1 MNSLKKTTICL
12 LFLCIGV
19 NCVFSEVP
27 EQINFSYISI
37 NEGLSQSTVF
47 SIDQDQR
54 GNMWFATYDGVNKY
68 DGYSFTVYQHN
79 EEDPNSIAND
89 ISRIVKTDSQGRV
102 WIGTRDGLSYY
113 DEEKDKFRNFFY
125 EKKGKRQQINGIAE
139 ISPEQLLISTQEGL
153 TMFDI
158 KESRFVDDSFSTA
171 MHKLIASA
179 LYRQGDIIYIGT
191 PVDGLYSYS
200 IPQKKLE
207 KITPITETKQIQ
219 AILQQSPTRI
229 WVATEG
235 AGLLL
240 LNPKT
245 KEVKAYHHSSSNP
258 KSISSNYIRSLALDS
273 QNRLWIGTFNDLNIY
288 HEGSDSFVSY
298 SSSPV
303 ENGSLSQRSVRSIFM
318 DSQGGMWLGTYF
330 GGLNYYHPIRN
341 RFKNIQ
347 RIPYKNSL
355 SDNVVSCITE
365 DKDKNLWIGTND
377 GGLNLYNTKTQQFTH
392 YILQEDEREIGIGS
406 NNIKAVY
413 VDEQKSLVYIG
424 THAGGLTVLH
434 RNSGKME
441 SFNQLNSQLVN
452 ENVYAILPDKGG
464 NLLLGTL
471 SALVSFNPEKKSF
484 TTIDKEKDGTPFTS
498 QRITIL
504 FRDSHKRLWVGGEEG
519 ISVFQQEGIEI
530 EKVPILPE
538 SSVTKTFTNC
548 IYEAANGI
556 IWVGTREGFYCFNE
570 KEKKIK
576 Y

>member
-1 MNSLKKTTICL
+1 M
-12 LFLCIGV
+12 
-19 NCVFSEVP
+19 
-27 EQINFSYISI
+27 
-37 NEGLSQSTVF
+37 SQSTVF

-89 ISRIVKTDSQGRV
+89 ISRIVKLTV
-102 WIGTRDGLSYY
+102 RDVSGSVRGMVCHIMT
-113 DEEKDKFRNFFY
+113 KKRQIQKFLLR
-125 EKKGKRQQINGIAE
+125 EKGKRQQINGIAE

-158 KESRFVDDSFSTA
+158 KESKFVDDSFSAA

-179 LYRQGDIIYIGT
+179 LYRQGNIIYIGT

-303 ENGSLSQRSVRSIFM
+303 EMVVCHNVRFAV
-318 DSQGGMWLGTYF
+318 F
-330 GGLNYYHPIRN
+330 
-341 RFKNIQ
+341 
-347 RIPYKNSL
+347 
-355 SDNVVSCITE
+355 
-365 DKDKNLWIGTND
+365 LWIRKEVC
-377 GGLNLYNTKTQQFTH
+377 GLEPT
-392 YILQEDEREIGIGS
+392 
-406 NNIKAVY
+406 
-413 VDEQKSLVYIG
+413 
-424 THAGGLTVLH
+424 
-434 RNSGKME
+434 SG
-441 SFNQLNSQLVN
+441 
-452 ENVYAILPDKGG
+452 D
-464 NLLLGTL
+464 
-471 SALVSFNPEKKSF
+471 
-484 TTIDKEKDGTPFTS
+484 
-498 QRITIL
+498 
-504 FRDSHKRLWVGGEEG
+504 
-519 ISVFQQEGIEI
+519 
-530 EKVPILPE
+530 
-538 SSVTKTFTNC
+538 
-548 IYEAANGI
+548 
-556 IWVGTREGFYCFNE
+556 
-570 KEKKIK
+570 
-576 Y
+576 